1 MNVPIEAA
9 AAGLWAVEITDLVK
23 TFGSFTAVDHI
34 SLTVNRG
41 EIFGFL
47 GPNGAGKST
56 TIRML
61 CGILA
66 PSSGRGKVSGFDIFT
81 QAEKIKQNIGYM
93 SQKFSLYEDLTVV
106 ENLNFFSGIYT
117 ILPSLIPERKE
128 WVLKMAGLQEKRL
141 AITRNLA
148 GGWKQRLALGCAILH
163 EPSILFLDEPTS
175 GVDPLSRRQFWD
187 LIYEMAGK
195 GVTIFVTTHYLD
207 EAEYCDRLA
216 LINQGRIIALGTPA
230 ELKSGHMPEDVWEL
244 ETERLVE
251 ALGFLKGIAG
261 TPLEPLLRGVAVFG
275 NTLHVV
281 TAKGADLAPVIPA
294 LLARRQISVSRLEK
308 IEPSLEDVFVALVE
322 GGEGKRENG
331 EKGPGKRGKRNG

>member
-1 MNVPIEAA
+1 MILEKKND
-9 AAGLWAVEITDLVK
+9 WAVEIEDLVK

-34 SLTVNRG
+34 SLTVKKG

-66 PSSGRGKVSGFDIFT
+66 PTSGKGSVAGFDIAG
-81 QAEKIKQNIGYM
+81 QPEKIKQNIGYM
-93 SQKFSLYEDLTVV
+93 SQKFSLYDDLTVE
-106 ENLNFFSGIYT
+106 ENLDFYSGIYT
-117 ILPSLIPERKE
+117 IPPQTIPGRKE
-128 WVLKMAGLQEKRL
+128 WALQMAALQDKRS
-141 AITRNLA
+141 AITRDLA

-175 GVDPLSRRQFWD
+175 GVDPLSRRQFWN

-195 GVTIFVTTHYLD
+195 GVTIFVTTHYMD

-230 ELKSGHMPEDVWEL
+230 ELKSGYMREDVWEL
-244 ETERLVE
+244 ETDSFMESLN
-251 ALGFLKGIAG
+251 
-261 TPLEPLLRGVAVFG
+261 LLRDATATGRPPALKEAAVFG
-275 NTLHVV
+275 NTLHV
-281 TAKGADLAPVIPA
+281 TAAKGEDLSSP
-294 LLARRQISVSRLEK
+294 LRTFLDSHGISAKRIEK
-308 IEPSLEDVFVALVE
+308 IEPSLEDVFVSLIE
-322 GGEGKRENG
+322 STK
-331 EKGPGKRGKRNG
+331 PGTPQ

>member
-1 MNVPIEAA
+1 MNLSIET
-9 AAGLWAVEITDLVK
+9 AAGGAWAVEISDLVK
-23 TFGSFTAVDHI
+23 TFGSFTAVDRI

-56 TIRML
+56 TMRML
-61 CGILA
+61 CGILT
-66 PSSGRGKVSGFDIFT
+66 PTSGRGKVAGFDIFT

-93 SQKFSLYEDLTVV
+93 SQKFSLYEDLTVE
-106 ENLNFFSGIYT
+106 ENLNFYSGIYT
-117 ILPSLIPERKE
+117 IPARLIPERKE
-128 WVLKMAGLQEKRL
+128 WALKMAGLQEKRL
-141 AITRNLA
+141 TITRNLA

-195 GVTIFVTTHYLD
+195 GVTVFVTTHYLD

-216 LINQGRIIALGTPA
+216 LINQGKIIALGTPA

-244 ETERLVE
+244 ETDQLIE
-251 ALGFLKGIAG
+251 AMGFLKEKAGEVHEPPLKGI
-261 TPLEPLLRGVAVFG
+261 AVFG

-281 TAKGADLAPVIPA
+281 VPKGGDLTSA
-294 LLARRQISVSRLEK
+294 LPINLAGVGISVRRLEK
-308 IEPSLEDVFVALVE
+308 IDPSLEDVFVALVE
-322 GGEGKRENG
+322 EKKRSLL
-331 EKGPGKRGKRNG
+331 